1 MTTTL
6 SILLLAALIIAI
18 LCDIIRIRQ
27 YIAMRWHTDEEYKR
41 KVAENIATVFDE
53 YSRDDEYDGCR
64 TEMIRYYYDHFN
76 EIFK

>member
-1 MTTTL
+1 MTTIL

-18 LCDIIRIRQ
+18 LCDIIRVRQ

-41 KVAENIATVFDE
+41 KVSKNIVKTFKRYVE
-53 YSRDDEYDGCR
+53 DDHYDDSDGDM
-64 TEMIRYYYDHFN
+64 TRYFYDHFN

>member
-27 YIAMRWHTDEEYKR
+27 YIAMRWHADEEYKR
-41 KVAENIATVFDE
+41 KVAKNIRKLYDNLTVDIH
-53 YSRDDEYDGCR
+53 YGLRDSEV
-64 TEMIRYYYDHFN
+64 ERYFYDHFN